1 MPSKA
6 YPNHNKVIRL
16 DFLESYTYESTWK
29 EMSSKGTITIPKN
42 LYYKDEG
49 NALNPLNGSKVNIG
63 GFNSEPLIMRG
74 DKITLTAGYR
84 YQKPS
89 LTWGWV
95 DETSQILDGYI
106 TRVHA
111 KIPITFDV
119 EDNMWLLK
127 QTALGNRTFAATD
140 TIETILNW
148 IVDQVNN
155 NPLNKSNP
163 NYVPL
168 VVKQQSQAKA
178 GAIIVENETGAQF
191 LDRLHKLFGY
201 TTYMRGNELRCG
213 VMEYDTAEAQEQI
226 FIMNGQQGNVPADGQ
241 ELEFQRKEDV
251 VVSTRAYNTIEKDNG
266 SNKDGSKKLKKER
279 IEVLVTLKNGD
290 ITPISIKSG
299 EHTPDNTEGER
310 TTFFDPSAKTEADLI
325 AGATKQLELMR
336 YDGLSGSF
344 QAFGI
349 PFVRYGDNVRIKNP
363 KQPEQDGLYKV
374 KGVTYSGGTSGLRQ
388 TIKLHYKIA

>member
-1 MPSKA
+1 MPSTA
-6 YPNHNKVIRL
+6 YPNHNKIIRL

-127 QTALGNRTFAATD
+127 QTALKNKTYKATD
-140 TIETILNW
+140 TIETILKD
-148 IVDQVNN
+148 IVSQVADKH
-155 NPLNKSNP
+155 PTADAI
-163 NYVPL
+163 
-168 VVKQQSQAKA
+168 VVNQESSTTV

-191 LDRLHKLFGY
+191 LERLHKLFGL

-213 VMEYDTAEAQEQI
+213 VMEYNTEEAQEQI

-279 IEVLVTLKNGD
+279 IEVLVTLKNGE
-290 ITPISIKSG
+290 ITTTSIKSG

-336 YDGLSGSF
+336 YDGLTGSF

-388 TIKLHYKIA
+388 TIKLHYKIG